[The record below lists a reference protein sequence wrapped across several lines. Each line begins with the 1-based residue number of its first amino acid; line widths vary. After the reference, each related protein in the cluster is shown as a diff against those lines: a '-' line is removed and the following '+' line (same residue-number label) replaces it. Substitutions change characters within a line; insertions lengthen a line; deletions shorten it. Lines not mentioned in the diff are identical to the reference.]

1 MKQKDK
7 ILSSLL
13 IAFVAGF
20 IYYAFAD
27 YDNFIRIPQLAYETI
42 KSAVVNT
49 PSEDAKSEITGNNI
63 TGEQNEGQTDI
74 VSVKSTASSVAFED
88 GIFAHIPDLSNYI
101 RIGDFGGHVYIN
113 EEKLKELEDIQDFG
127 FNTEFGEGMMAL
139 ANYDEM
145 DMPLDTNDLKVR
157 IKIRNLDSLNFYLDN
172 SMMKLNES
180 LSKLTEQ
187 LRSEDFLNNV
197 PEIDMND
204 IEVEIDMDDLKETIK
219 ESMNE
224 FDENMKEFNYDM
236 KEFKDSMKDF
246 KESMKELKKN
256 LKDLDSTKTK
266 KFIKKIEIIES

>member
-27 YDNFIRIPQLAYETI
+27 YDNFIKIPQLAYETI

-49 PSEDAKSEITGNNI
+49 PSEDTKTEITEKNI
-63 TGEQNEGQTDI
+63 VKEQKEVQPDYI
-74 VSVKSTASSVAFED
+74 SVKATANSIALED
-88 GIFAHIPDLSNYI
+88 GIFAHIPDLSNLL
-101 RIGDFGGHVYIN
+101 RVDDFGGHIYIN
-113 EEKLKELEDIQDFG
+113 EEKLEKLDKIQDFG

-246 KESMKELKKN
+246 KESMKELKNN